1 MRRAKNQLWCIFS
14 FLWFINSIFDP
25 NLQTYFQALVK
36 IISFV
41 AIVMLFLG
49 AAHRVGAVEYRV
61 PQLDPPAFDVGE
73 VAMLD
78 AELRSYA
85 ENLAA
90 VVCEDLLAP
99 FFCEEVGRL
108 QDVPGSV
115 MENARKLMGVALHLE
130 PRGRYA
136 VVANAMLR
144 EGRLPSPLRG
154 RMAPQAFSSLML
166 RRAEALEEAGGE
178 ANLRLRAYFLEVARV
193 IDPGNEDAVYA
204 FEIFQ
209 MDGHEVDWSPI
220 LGDEDGE

>member
-1 MRRAKNQLWCIFS
+1 MLSTGGAHRA
-14 FLWFINSIFDP
+14 
-25 NLQTYFQALVK
+25 
-36 IISFV
+36 
-41 AIVMLFLG
+41 G
-49 AAHRVGAVEYRV
+49 AAEYRV
-61 PQLDPPAFDVGE
+61 PLLDPPAFDVEG

-90 VVCEDLLAP
+90 VACEDLLAP
-99 FFCEEVGRL
+99 FFCPEAERL
-108 QDVPGSV
+108 REVPGPV
-115 MENARKLMGVALHLE
+115 MENARKLMGLALHLE

-166 RRAEALEEAGGE
+166 RRAEALDEAGGDD
-178 ANLRLRAYFLEVARV
+178 NLRLRAYFLEVARV
-193 IDPGNEDAVYA
+193 IDPRNEDAVYA

-220 LGDEDGE
+220 LGDEPAE